1 MKTVKVNKKRR
12 PWWCMLDWKRSGE
25 KKQKWLG
32 GGSKLAVID
41 GEGDKAKSLMKQTN
55 SNGSFCC
62 SN

>member
-12 PWWCMLDWKRSGE
+12 PWWCMLDWKRNGE
-25 KKQKWLG
+25 KKKKMVLG
-32 GGSKLAVID
+32 GKLAVID
-41 GEGDKAKSLMKQTN
+41 GEGDKAKSLIKQTN